1 MYWFRTF
8 TYIPVQ
14 HRYIHEKVLIF
25 QAILYTLTRFTAR
38 AEKSHA
44 CTKMLG
50 NSASNGNTVFPVPH
64 PTCYTT
70 IQSHNLKS
78 WPFTTPLL
86 LNKSILSWLSSTK
99 FQCCYFNNP
108 ERKKSFQGDNCP
120 SGDNYQCLPP
130 KLHVYHLH
138 ACCQHPANRN
148 KMNIHANSSW
158 LENDQCSLRKA
169 KEEFKGMQKLW
180 TSVIYANCNIVH
192 LLVHVLVNDRVLQSK
207 E

>member
-78 WPFTTPLL
+78 WPFTTPF
-86 LNKSILSWLSSTK
+86 SSTK
-99 FQCCYFNNP
+99 VYSHDYPPQNFNVAILTTQK
-108 ERKKSFQGDNCP
+108 ERNHF
-120 SGDNYQCLPP
+120 
-130 KLHVYHLH
+130 
-138 ACCQHPANRN
+138 
-148 KMNIHANSSW
+148 
-158 LENDQCSLRKA
+158 
-169 KEEFKGMQKLW
+169 KE
-180 TSVIYANCNIVH
+180 II
-192 LLVHVLVNDRVLQSK
+192 VLQVTITNAYLQNYTFTICMPVVNILQIEIKWIFMPTAHDWRMTNALYEKQRRNSR
-207 E
+207 ECRNYGLLWFMQIAT